1 MDTVK
6 LYYRSMR
13 MLIRSQLQYPA
24 SFLMQTLAQLIMEG
38 GEMLAVILIVD
49 RFDRLNQWMPGDLY
63 FFFGLMSVTFYLT
76 ECFGRGVTGAFP
88 GMVRSGQLDT
98 LFLRPRGILTQV
110 LCSAADPRRISCIA
124 VGTAALVLG
133 SRMAE
138 IAWTVPKA
146 LLLAESILFGVLLIL
161 GLFMIEAVFCI
172 YSVKSVELVN
182 AITYGGRSACQYPID
197 IFPRSLRVLFTVIAP
212 FALTL
217 HVPAAY
223 ILGKP
228 LYGWPDWTAFV
239 TPLAGAVLF
248 GIMYL
253 VFQKAMKF
261 YRSTGS

>member
-6 LYYRSMR
+6 LYFKSMG
-13 MLIRSQLQYPA
+13 MLLKSQLQYPA
-24 SFLMQTLAQLIMEG
+24 SFIMQTLAQLVMEG

-49 RFDRLNQWMPGDLY
+49 RFDHLGRWMPGDLY
-63 FFFGLMSVTFYLT
+63 FFFGMMSVTFYLT
-76 ECFGRGVTGAFP
+76 EFLGRGVTGAFP

-98 LFLRPRGILTQV
+98 LLLRPRGVLTQV
-110 LCSAADPRRISCIA
+110 LCSAIDPRRITCIA
-124 VGTAALVLG
+124 VGAAALVIG
-133 SRMAE
+133 SRMSA
-138 IAWTVPKA
+138 IQWTALKA
-146 LLLAESILFGVLLIL
+146 LALGEAILLGMLLVLA
-161 GLFMIEAVFCI
+161 LFMIEAVFTI
-172 YSVKSVELVN
+172 HSVKSVELVN
-182 AITYGGRSACQYPID
+182 ALTYGGRSACQYPID
-197 IFPRSLRVLFTVIAP
+197 IFPRPLRVLFTVIAP

-253 VFQKAMKF
+253 VFQKAMRF